1 MKSLTKVAL
10 VGCALAASAGA
21 YADVAVPSEGV
32 GQAVL
37 FVKNETTGV
46 VYARGISL
54 TANQVATQASLQG
67 DTYTGSGATPD
78 TSLSFSLSSPI
89 GPDSNLTAFL
99 GAGGSYSWGLMLGD
113 SSGGL
118 AVGDKRLISTSTSAI
133 TTPSNSAINTSLSQ
147 FNTFVGTLNSVLP
160 DGSDNSSVASGGL
173 WDQAGAG
180 PQAEG
185 ADVWFSPGLGVN
197 NKVTLGDTAGFYL
210 LTTSGGT
217 TSAAGR
223 QYLLGQLR
231 LTANGTLES
240 VGGTGPEVPLPPAV
254 WLLGSALAGFAGLR
268 RRLDGTASA

>member
-1 MKSLTKVAL
+1 MKSLTKIAL
-10 VGCALAASAGA
+10 VSAALAASGGA
-21 YADVAVPSEGV
+21 YADVALPSAGV

-54 TANQVATQASLQG
+54 TAEQVAAQG
-67 DTYTGSGATPD
+67 AITSDTYTGSGATPD
-78 TSLSFSLSSPI
+78 TSLSFALPSSI

-99 GAGGSYSWGLMLGD
+99 GAGGTFSWGLMLGD

-118 AVGDKRLISTSTSAI
+118 AVGDKRLISTSVNGI
-133 TTPSNSAINTSLSQ
+133 TTPSNSAINTSLTQ
-147 FNTFVGTLNSVLP
+147 FNTFVGTLNAVLP
-160 DGSDNSSVASGGL
+160 DGSDNSSVSSGGL

-185 ADVWFSPGLGVN
+185 ADIWFSAGLGVN
-197 NKVTLGDTAGFYL
+197 NKVGLGDAAGFYL

-240 VGGTGPEVPLPPAV
+240 VSGSTPEVPLPPAV

-268 RRLDGTASA
+268 RRLDGTAPA

>member
-10 VGCALAASAGA
+10 VGAALAASAGA
-21 YADVAVPSEGV
+21 YADVAVPSGGV

-54 TANQVATQASLQG
+54 SADQVATQSSIVG

-78 TSLSFSLSSPI
+78 TSLSFSLASPI
-89 GPDSNLTAFL
+89 AADSNLTSFL
-99 GAGGSYSWGLMLGD
+99 GAGGSFSWGLMLGD
-113 SSGGL
+113 SLGGL
-118 AVGDKRLISTSTSAI
+118 AVGDKRLISTSVNGI
-133 TTPSNSAINTSLSQ
+133 TTPQNSAINTSLAQ
-147 FNTFVGTLNSVLP
+147 FNTFVGTLNNVLP
-160 DGSDNSSVASGGL
+160 DGSDNSSVSSGGL

-180 PQAEG
+180 VQAEG
-185 ADVWFSPGLGVN
+185 ADIWFSAGLGVN
-197 NKVTLGDTAGFYL
+197 NKVGLGDTAGFYM

-240 VGGTGPEVPLPPAV
+240 IGGTTPEVPLPPAV

-268 RRLDGTASA
+268 RRLDGTAAA